1 MPDHLLSHLSNL
13 AWGCSPHL
21 TCFVLNDQNG
31 VTAITLAMIENHPA
45 AVEILLQAGANVNA
59 NQV

>member
-1 MPDHLLSHLSNL
+1 MPDCLISKLTNW
-13 AWGCSPHL
+13 AWGCSHCTL
-21 TCFVLNDQNG
+21 LLLNDQNG